1 MSRVRTPD
9 WVLGA
14 GARAMETSHKL
25 LLAATG
31 GRLGQRFGQ
40 NQTVELHVT
49 GRRTGRRIS
58 TLLTSPV
65 YSPERV
71 VLVASKGGSSDH
83 PDWYK
88 NLAANPIVKITAEG
102 ITRSYQA
109 RTAAPQEKAELW
121 PGIIR
126 SFPGYEGYQ
135 RNTDRVIPVVICE
148 VVPVGL

>member
-1 MSRVRTPD
+1 
-9 WVLGA
+9 
-14 GARAMETSHKL
+14 METAHKL
-25 LLAATG
+25 LLAVTG
-31 GRLGQRFGQ
+31 GRLGQRFGR
-40 NQTVELHVT
+40 NQTVELHIA

-65 YSPERV
+65 YAPERM

-88 NLAANPIVKITAEG
+88 NLTANPILDITAEG
-102 ITRSYQA
+102 VTRTYQA
-109 RTAAPQEKAELW
+109 HTASAEEKAELW